1 MGYTVINEDETLVNS
16 IKKRDSI
23 YKCVN
28 TFMLTMIIVFQI
40 FCFIYL
46 FEISKLAKE
55 IDLYTL
61 NQTETKEYITKLE
74 TIINY
79 ICDNEG
85 IC

>member
-1 MGYTVINEDETLVNS
+1 MGYTLINGDGALVNS

-28 TFMLTMIIVFQI
+28 TFMLTVILVFQI

-74 TIINY
+74 KIINY